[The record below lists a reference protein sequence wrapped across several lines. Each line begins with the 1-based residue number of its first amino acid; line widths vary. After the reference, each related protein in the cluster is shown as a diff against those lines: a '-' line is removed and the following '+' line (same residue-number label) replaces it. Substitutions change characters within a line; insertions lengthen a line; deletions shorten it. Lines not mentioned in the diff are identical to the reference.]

1 MEVVKEI
8 RELLK
13 NRKWAVFMTVCGA
26 AGLLLIMISS
36 LLPDNK
42 ASPNQN
48 NDQYESVYDSIVYCR
63 DTEKRL
69 ASFLSEVD
77 GAGEVKVYLTV
88 GCDQRYVYATE
99 GRHSRTDNKTEEEEK
114 YVIIGGGSEK
124 NALIETV
131 EAPEIT
137 GAVIICS
144 GGGNAAV
151 REQIYKAASAALGIP
166 TAKIYVAKIRKGE

>member
-1 MEVVKEI
+1 MEVIEKI

-13 NRKWAVFMTVCGA
+13 NRKWAVFMTVCGT

-36 LLPDNK
+36 LLPDKK
-42 ASPNQN
+42 AAPAVKAERQ
-48 NDQYESVYDSIVYCR
+48 SVCDTAAYCM

-69 ASFLSEVD
+69 EAFLSEIE
-77 GAGEVKVYLTV
+77 GAGEVKVYITV
-88 GCDQRYVYATE
+88 GSEQRYVYATE
-99 GRHSRTDNKTEEEEK
+99 GRHSRSDNKTEEEEK
-114 YVIIGGGSEK
+114 YVIVGGGSEK

-137 GAVIICS
+137 GAVIVC
-144 GGGNAAV
+144 GGGGDAAV

-166 TAKIYVAKIRKGE
+166 TAKINVAKIR

>member
-1 MEVVKEI
+1 MEVVKEA

-36 LLPDNK
+36 LLPDKK
-42 ASPNQN
+42 AAPDMVKEQR
-48 NDQYESVYDSIVYCR
+48 QSVCDSSEYCK
-63 DTEKRL
+63 DTEERL
-69 ASFLSEVD
+69 EAFLSEID

-88 GCDQRYVYATE
+88 GSEQRYVYATE
-99 GRHSRTDNKTEEEEK
+99 GRHSRSDNKTEEEEK
-114 YVIIGGGSEK
+114 YVIVGGGSEK

-137 GAVIICS
+137 GAVIVC
-144 GGGNAAV
+144 GGGGDAAV

-166 TAKIYVAKIRKGE
+166 TVKIYVAKIR

>member
-1 MEVVKEI
+1 MEVVKEL

-42 ASPNQN
+42 ASPEKKNVKS
-48 NDQYESVYDSIVYCR
+48 ESVYDSIAYCR

-77 GAGEVKVYLTV
+77 GAGEVRVYLTV
-88 GCDQRYVYATE
+88 GSEQRYVYATE

-144 GGGNAAV
+144 GGGDAAV

-166 TAKIYVAKIRKGE
+166 TAKIYVAKIRTGE